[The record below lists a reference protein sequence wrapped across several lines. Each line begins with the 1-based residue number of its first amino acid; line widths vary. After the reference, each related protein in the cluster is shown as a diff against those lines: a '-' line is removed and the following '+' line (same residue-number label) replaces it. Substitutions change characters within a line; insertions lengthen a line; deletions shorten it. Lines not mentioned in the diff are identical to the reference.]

1 MSTMTP
7 PECRED
13 QAAAGRCPATFAGY
27 KPNFDPNSSIPT
39 TATAALGTR
48 RAAWEIEKH
57 LASCSSGTKA
67 KSWRWRYA
75 GFMTMARPR
84 SSARTSLSRPCKR
97 SDSCVSRKLS
107 GAGFARSRSAW
118 RSIALSDAGRIQ
130 GMDPETLEGQMGDE
144 LTPDQHALATERDA
158 SVRAGLARLGPWIA
172 RRSWR
177 SMSRGS
183 RCLEM
188 SDEFRAPLGT
198 IKRRLHVARKR
209 LAKQMESLVAV

>member
-39 TATAALGTR
+39 TATAALV
-48 RAAWEIEKH
+48 
-57 LASCSSGTKA
+57 LASQHGDREA
-67 KSWRWRYA
+67 FGELFVRYE
-75 GFMTMARPR
+75 GQIMAM
-84 SSARTSLSRPCKR
+84 
-97 SDSCVSRKLS
+97 
-107 GAGFARSRSAW
+107 
-118 RSIALSDAGRIQ
+118 ALRRLHDYGEAQELCQDVFIQAMQKVGQLRQPEAFGGWLRAITQRMAVNRLVRRRGIQ
-130 GMDPETLEGQMGDE
+130 GIDPETLEGQMGDE

-158 SVRAGLARLGPWIA
+158 SVRAGLARLGPMDRKTLVA
-172 RRSWR
+172 FYVEGQSL
-177 SMSRGS
+177 
-183 RCLEM
+183 LEM